1 MTEAYELAG
10 KKSCEVGARAKECYD
25 RFVRSSVLI
34 PGDRV
39 LLRNL
44 SERGGQGKLRS
55 HWEDQVHVV
64 GSRKGGDSSVYEV
77 KPEYG
82 SGGNNLTT
90 TTTTTL
96 LRVCP

>member
-44 SERGGQGKLRS
+44 SERGGPGKLRS

-64 GSRKGGDSSVYEV
+64 GSRKGVIAPCMKSSRSMEEV
-77 KPEYG
+77 E
-82 SGGNNLTT
+82 TI
-90 TTTTTL
+90 
-96 LRVCP
+96 